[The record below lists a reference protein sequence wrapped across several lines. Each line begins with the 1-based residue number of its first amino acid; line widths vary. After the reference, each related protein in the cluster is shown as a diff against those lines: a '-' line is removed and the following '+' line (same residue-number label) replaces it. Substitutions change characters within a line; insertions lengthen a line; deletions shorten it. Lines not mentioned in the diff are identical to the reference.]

1 MNYNHSKLEKLM
13 SVMDVDFIAENP
25 DKAYKLMQWMY
36 AELNNRYDVIQ
47 IQRQKLLLTAA
58 MKY

>member
-1 MNYNHSKLEKLM
+1 
-13 SVMDVDFIAENP
+13 MDVDFIAENP

-58 MKY
+58 MNS

>member
-1 MNYNHSKLEKLM
+1 
-13 SVMDVDFIAENP
+13 MDVDFIAANP
-25 DKAYKLMQWMY
+25 DKAYKLIQWMY

-58 MKY
+58 MNS